1 MSRAIDSRVTV
12 SGDTKSTECDTK
24 STECDILTTLRD
36 ILTTFLCHF
45 TTLRDT
51 VQKSTYVG
59 SSPIF

>member
-1 MSRAIDSRVTV
+1 MSKAIDSRLAV
-12 SGDTKSTECDTK
+12 STYQKSTECDTK
-24 STECDILTTLRD
+24 STENDTKSTEHDILTTLGD
-36 ILTTFLCHF
+36 TF